1 MSAQAKKIRPEKAS
15 VLAEL
20 TTRAQDTSYLFFA
33 DYTGL
38 KSGMTME
45 LRRRLRGARA
55 RMQVVPNRI
64 FRRAL
69 GEGRAKTHDQT
80 LSGPTAVVVGR
91 GDAVETARTLNDFS
105 KEFKVLKIKGG
116 ELDGR
121 ALSAADVVALASLPA
136 KPVLQAQ
143 LLGTLVAP
151 MRNLAGVL
159 QQKVASLVYVL
170 KAVADKK
177 APAGA

>member
-15 VLAEL
+15 LMSEL
-20 TTRAQDTSYLFFA
+20 TTRAQDVSYLFFA

-38 KSGMTME
+38 KSGMTLE
-45 LRRRLRGARA
+45 LRRRLRGAKA
-55 RMQVVPNRI
+55 RMQVVPNRM
-64 FRRAL
+64 FRRAI
-69 GEGRAKTHDQT
+69 GETRSQAHSKVLQ
-80 LSGPTAVVVGR
+80 GPTAIVVGK
-91 GDAVETARTLNDFS
+91 GDAVETARTLKDFS
-105 KEFKVLKIKGG
+105 KEFKVLTIKGG

-121 ALSAADVVALASLPA
+121 ALSADDVAALASLPA

-159 QQKVASLVYVL
+159 QQKVASLLYVL
-170 KAVADKK
+170 RAVADKK